1 MSEQRKGDIPVHKS
15 VYSLVLSD
23 EIIEVIDQMAY
34 EEGTSRSSVV
44 NNILADALSFTTPE
58 KRMYDICEE
67 IQSIMNGN
75 IFQVLNQPSDAML
88 SIRSALKY
96 KYKPVIR
103 YGLELHRS
111 FEKTIGQ
118 LKVSFRTQ
126 SETLKADLTDFLK
139 IWAEL
144 ENKHIVK
151 FFPEGIS
158 YTIDDGKFVR
168 TFRLPEA
175 REHQSNEEIARA
187 ISEYIKMFD
196 EILKIY
202 FANISDRRA
211 AAQLVVD
218 RYYEYLK
225 KGIIII

>member
-1 MSEQRKGDIPVHKS
+1 MNKS

-23 EIIEVIDQMAY
+23 EVVEAVDQLAY
-34 EEGTSRSSVV
+34 SMRMSRSALINSL
-44 NNILADALSFTTPE
+44 LAEAVSYTTPE
-58 KRMYDICEE
+58 KRI
-67 IQSIMNGN
+67 SG
-75 IFQVLNQPSDAML
+75 IFGAIGQMMDDGFLIREQPSDAML

-103 YGLELHRS
+103 YGLELYRS

-126 SETLKADLTDFLK
+126 SEQLKANLTEFLK
-139 IWAEL
+139 LWAEL
-144 ENKHIVK
+144 ENTYVVK

-158 YTIDDGKFVR
+158 YTIDDGRFTR
-168 TFRLPEA
+168 TFRLPAE
-175 REHQSNEEIARA
+175 REHQTDEELARA
-187 ISEYIKMFD
+187 IAEYIKMFD

-202 FANISDRRA
+202 FANIENRRLA
-211 AAQLVVD
+211 AELSVE
-218 RYYEYLK
+218 RYHEYLQ

>member
-1 MSEQRKGDIPVHKS
+1 MNKS

-23 EIIEVIDQMAY
+23 NIMEVIDQMAY
-34 EEGTSRSSVV
+34 EEGTSRSSIV

-58 KRMYDICEE
+58 KKMYDVFEE

-75 IFQVLNQPSDAML
+75 TFQIINQPSGAML

-103 YGLELHRS
+103 YSLELHRG

-126 SETLKADLTDFLK
+126 SETLKSDLTEFLK
-139 IWAEL
+139 LWAGL
-144 ENKHIVK
+144 ENKYIIR

-158 YTIDDGKFVR
+158 YTIEDGRFTR
-168 TFRLPEA
+168 TFILPKE
-175 REHQSNEEIARA
+175 REKQSNAEIAKA

-202 FANISDRRA
+202 FANISERELA
-211 AAQLVVD
+211 EELSVK
-218 RYYEYLK
+218 RYYEYLEN
-225 KGIIII
+225 GIVVI

>member
-1 MSEQRKGDIPVHKS
+1 MKKS

-23 EIIEVIDQMAY
+23 DIIEIIDRMAY
-34 EEGTSRSSVV
+34 EENTSRSAIV

-58 KRMYDICEE
+58 KRMFDICEE

-75 IFQVLNQPSDAML
+75 IFQVMNQPSDAML

-103 YGLELHRS
+103 YSLELHRS

-126 SETLKADLTDFLK
+126 SENLKSDLTEFLK
-139 IWAEL
+139 LWAEL
-144 ENKHIVK
+144 ENKNIVR
-151 FFPEGIS
+151 FFPEGIC
-158 YTIDDGKFVR
+158 YTIEDGKFTR

-175 REHQSNEEIARA
+175 REHQSNAEIAKA

-202 FANISDRRA
+202 FANIGSRRMA
-211 AAQLVVD
+211 AELSVN
-218 RYYEYLK
+218 RYYEYLSN
-225 KGIIII
+225 GIVII

>member
-1 MSEQRKGDIPVHKS
+1 MKKS

-23 EIIEVIDQMAY
+23 EIVEIIDQMAY
-34 EEGTSRSSVV
+34 EEKTSRSAVI

-75 IFQVLNQPSDAML
+75 VFQVLNQPSDSML

-103 YGLELHRS
+103 YSLELYRS
-111 FEKTIGQ
+111 FEKTMGQ

-126 SETLKADLTDFLK
+126 SENLKADLTEFLK
-139 IWAEL
+139 LWADL
-144 ENKHIVK
+144 ENKYIIR

-158 YTIDDGKFVR
+158 YTIDDGRFTR
-168 TFRLPEA
+168 TFRLPES
-175 REHQSNEEIARA
+175 REHQSNEEIAKA

-202 FANISDRRA
+202 FANITNRRLA
-211 AAQLVVD
+211 AELSVS
-218 RYYEYLK
+218 RYYEYLE
-225 KGIIII
+225 KGIVII

>member
-1 MSEQRKGDIPVHKS
+1 MKKS

-23 EIIEVIDQMAY
+23 DIIEVIDQMAY
-34 EEGTSRSSVV
+34 EEGVSRSTIV
-44 NNILADALSFTTPE
+44 NNILADALSFITPE
-58 KRMYDICEE
+58 KRMYDVFEG
-67 IQSIMNGN
+67 IQSIMRGN
-75 IFQVLNQPSDAML
+75 IFQIANPPSGAIL

-103 YGLELHRS
+103 YNLELHRG

-126 SETLKADLTDFLK
+126 SETLKADLTEFLK
-139 IWAEL
+139 LWAGL
-144 ENKHIVK
+144 ENKYIVR

-158 YTIDDGKFVR
+158 YTIEDGRFTR
-168 TFRLPEA
+168 TFILPKE
-175 REHQSNEEIARA
+175 RERQSNEEIAKA

-202 FANISDRRA
+202 FANIGDRRLA
-211 AAQLVVD
+211 EELSVN
-218 RYYEYLK
+218 RYYEYLEN
-225 KGIIII
+225 GIVVI

>member
-1 MSEQRKGDIPVHKS
+1 MNKS

-23 EIIEVIDQMAY
+23 EVVEAVDRLAY
-34 EEGTSRSSVV
+34 SMRMSRSALINSL
-44 NNILADALSFTTPE
+44 LAEAVSYTTPE
-58 KRMYDICEE
+58 KRI
-67 IQSIMNGN
+67 SG
-75 IFQVLNQPSDAML
+75 IFGAIGQMMDDGFLIREQPSDAML

-103 YGLELHRS
+103 YGLELYRS

-126 SETLKADLTDFLK
+126 SEQLKANLTEFLK
-139 IWAEL
+139 LWAEF
-144 ENKHIVK
+144 ENTYVVK

-158 YTIDDGKFVR
+158 YTIDDGRFTR
-168 TFRLPEA
+168 TFRLPVEQ
-175 REHQSNEEIARA
+175 EHRTDEELARA
-187 ISEYIKMFD
+187 IAEYIKMFD

-202 FANISDRRA
+202 FANIDNRRLA
-211 AAQLVVD
+211 AELSVG
-218 RYYEYLK
+218 RYHEYLK